1 MMNSSN
7 IISDFFEP
15 VDCFKNKIA
24 ANKQCQEQ
32 QDCEHSLMIL
42 EKPCPKPE
50 PDRKLFLNSL
60 IISKIIYTLIIFNKK
75 TLPKWKGF
83 FS

>member
-24 ANKQCQEQ
+24 ADKQCQEQ
-32 QDCEHSLMIL
+32 QECEHSLMIL
-42 EKPCPKPE
+42 E
-50 PDRKLFLNSL
+50 SL
-60 IISKIIYTLIIFNKK
+60 IQNQNQIETCFLTSSLSVNNLYLNYF
-75 TLPKWKGF
+75 
-83 FS
+83 